1 MFPCTKTIKNTPKY
15 LCFFIFSHFSYF
27 LKKIFD
33 YLSVRNQKKFCADCK
48 TISLYSRSIGFWKV
62 IAPNQRSNSGRCY
75 WIPEQNRDP
84 WYLCWQLVSAVYCA
98 GAGQILIKLRHRQ
111 YAAANI
117 LNKNICNIACW
128 MYVDLVVIPSSI
140 LLLICQHSAQHNF
153 RASQSWLGKIRTNK

>member
-1 MFPCTKTIKNTPKY
+1 MLECHYTK
-15 LCFFIFSHFSYF
+15 
-27 LKKIFD
+27 LKKILCSMQYNFSC
-33 YLSVRNQKKFCADCK
+33 LSVSD
-48 TISLYSRSIGFWKV
+48 FWRLLPQNNDQ
-62 IAPNQRSNSGRCY
+62 ILEGY

-140 LLLICQHSAQHNF
+140 LLLICQHTAQHNF

>member
-1 MFPCTKTIKNTPKY
+1 MIICQ
-15 LCFFIFSHFSYF
+15 F
-27 LKKIFD
+27 LTKKISE
-33 YLSVRNQKKFCADCK
+33 LSGIQFLF
-48 TISLYSRSIGFWKV
+48 TFTFGFWKV